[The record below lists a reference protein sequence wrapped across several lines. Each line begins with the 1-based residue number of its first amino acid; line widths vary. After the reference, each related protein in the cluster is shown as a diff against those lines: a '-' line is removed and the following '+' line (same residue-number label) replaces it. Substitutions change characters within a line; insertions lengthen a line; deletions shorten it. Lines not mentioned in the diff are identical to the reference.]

1 MTTYAVSGSPSVC
14 IILSAVFGGSTEYVL
29 DINQGTIDAT
39 SDDSEQWG
47 EYLAGLRGWSV
58 KISGLYLYADSAQT
72 YIEQHLIDE
81 APIKV
86 VVMFTPEDE
95 KVFQGNGIITNLSYL
110 SGFED
115 VIKINIDV
123 QGTGLLVATES

>member
-14 IILSAVFGGSTEYVL
+14 TILSAVFGGSTEYVL

-39 SDDSEQWG
+39 SDDSEKWG
-47 EYLAGLRGWSV
+47 EYLVGLRGWSV
-58 KISGLYLYADSAQT
+58 KINGLYLYADPAQI
-72 YIEQHLIDE
+72 YIEQHLTDE
-81 APIKV
+81 APMKV

-110 SGFED
+110 LGFED
-115 VIKINIDV
+115 TIKINIDV